1 MPLVQ
6 RVIVRGPSRL
16 AAFDMIKGTMTA
28 SVPACGDSDDLFL
41 DEKRRLIYVS
51 CGDGYLDVFR
61 NDAKLAR
68 VAHIATS
75 SGARTSLFVPELDR
89 LFVAVR
95 AGLLGSKAEIRI
107 YRPAP

>member
-1 MPLVQ
+1 
-6 RVIVRGPSRL
+6 
-16 AAFDMIKGTMTA
+16 MTA